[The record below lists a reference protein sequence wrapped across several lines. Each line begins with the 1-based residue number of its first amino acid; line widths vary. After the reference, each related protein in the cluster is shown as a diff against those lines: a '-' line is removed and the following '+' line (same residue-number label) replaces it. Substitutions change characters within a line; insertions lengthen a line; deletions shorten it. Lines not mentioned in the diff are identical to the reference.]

1 MKLFS
6 VFFKNKLSVC
16 YYPSAKMSLLPKSYY
31 YPFFAFPKNF
41 NIDKFK

>member
-6 VFFKNKLSVC
+6 VFLKNKLSVY
-16 YYPSAKMSLLPKSYY
+16 YYPSAIMSLSPKSYF

-41 NIDKFK
+41 NIDKLK